1 MERCSPTIRSSSLS
15 PPFGQYHLRSWP
27 ICSFLFHASIGLS
40 IRHMCWLCFLDN
52 VPMNIYAFL
61 ALIGD
66 VENYTNLPVY
76 SRFPTRWHHLKTQHR
91 LKKGSGTFLLPVCPT
106 NLFCCLN
113 FCLFFPKISSFSPM
127 SGHCPSHS
135 VWTRREE
142 LVSSMDAVLLKGQ
155 WCAA

>member
-40 IRHMCWLCFLDN
+40 LRHMCWLCFLDN

-76 SRFPTRWHHLKTQHR
+76 SRFPTRWHHLKTQRR

-113 FCLFFPKISSFSPM
+113 FCLFFSKISSFSPM

-142 LVSSMDAVLLKGQ
+142 LVSSVDAVLLKG
-155 WCAA
+155 

>member
-27 ICSFLFHASIGLS
+27 ICSFLFHASIGVSL
-40 IRHMCWLCFLDN
+40 RHMCWLCFLDN

-76 SRFPTRWHHLKTQHR
+76 SRFEELLVHSRSLTPSENTAQTKERIWDFSAACLSNK
-91 LKKGSGTFLLPVCPT
+91 SFLLPE
-106 NLFCCLN
+106 LLS
-113 FCLFFPKISSFSPM
+113 FFPKSILSLQFQDIVPATVCEQGEKNWSLL
-127 SGHCPSHS
+127 
-135 VWTRREE
+135 WT
-142 LVSSMDAVLLKGQ
+142 LS
-155 WCAA
+155 C